1 MTVDRQ
7 AKAEAKRKQ
16 KGLACAKALAKASA
30 SLNEYLQACNDCND
44 ASSSRGA
51 DDGRLLLMSSIN
63 EYERYLSSIYE
74 R

>member
-30 SLNEYLQACNDCND
+30 SLNEYLQACNDKKVLCIAIINPC
-44 ASSSRGA
+44 SMI
-51 DDGRLLLMSSIN
+51 DGVQQHGPL
-63 EYERYLSSIYE
+63 
-74 R
+74 